1 MEEWLQA
8 QVQAT
13 VTSFER
19 TVLIGVTALYG
30 TETYPQ
36 ADLYY
41 RTFLTAIQ
49 DILDTITGQLCPT
62 NKT

>member
-1 MEEWLQA
+1 
-8 QVQAT
+8 
-13 VTSFER
+13 
-19 TVLIGVTALYG
+19 
-30 TETYPQ
+30 
-36 ADLYY
+36 LYY

>member
-1 MEEWLQA
+1 MEEWLQV

-13 VTSFER
+13 VTSSEQ

-36 ADLYY
+36 ADWYY